1 MYLYDILNLLDIKY
15 NIDNFKINKIRID
28 SRLINNNDIFITI
41 NSGYKYIED
50 AKKRGCRLVIT
61 DTNYIDDDIYI
72 IKVKDTIKVL
82 GLVAHFIRSKYKG
95 IVIGITGSNGK
106 TTTKELITYILSN
119 KYKVLS
125 TKGSLNNHI
134 GVPSTLLEL
143 DNSYDYVVLELGSN
157 HIGEIKYL
165 SDIVKPNISIIT
177 NIGYS
182 HIGNFKNI
190 NNTLKEKISIG
201 GLLFLNGE
209 DKLLSKQKGI
219 KVYLNSYNYL
229 CSIKHFTMNYYLVF
243 RVCEYLNINIDE
255 VYKIVDN
262 YKIDNSRMSINN
274 YNNIT
279 LIDDTYNAS
288 YESVISGID
297 SLDKYTNKLIILG
310 DMLELGNMKNNLYN
324 KLNKYINSKTNIYLI
339 TLGNYSKLLDC
350 DIYFK
355 QIDILNNYIY
365 NIDYTKYDVIY
376 VKGAH
381 IMNLYSTVNILK
393 SILQK
398 L

>member
-1 MYLYDILNLLDIKY
+1 LSDILNLL
-15 NIDNFKINKIRID
+15 NIRDKIDDFKINRVRID
-28 SRLINNNDIFITI
+28 SRLINNNDVFITI

-50 AKKRGCRLVIT
+50 AIKRGCSVVIT
-61 DTNYIDDDIYI
+61 DNNYISDDVYI

-82 GLVAHFIRSKYKG
+82 GIIAKYIRSNYKG

-106 TTTKELITYILSN
+106 TTTKELLTYILST

-125 TKGSLNNHI
+125 TIGSLNNHI

-190 NNTLKEKISIG
+190 NNTLKEKLSIG

-209 DKLLSKQKGI
+209 DKLLNKQKGI

-243 RVCEYLNINIDE
+243 RVCEYLNINIE
-255 VYKIVDN
+255 EIYNIVSN
-262 YKIDNSRMSINN
+262 YKIENSRMSITK

-297 SLDKYTNKLIILG
+297 SLDKYNKKLIILG
-310 DMLELGNMKNNLYN
+310 DMLELGDMKINIYN
-324 KLNKYINSKTNIYLI
+324 KLNKFINSKTNIYLI
-339 TLGNYSKLLDC
+339 VLGNYSKILDC

-355 QIDILNNYIY
+355 SIDILNKYIY
-365 NIDYTKYDVIY
+365 DIDYNNYDVIY

-381 IMNLYSTVNILK
+381 NMNLYSTVNILK

-398 L
+398 I